1 MTESLKILDLLNKWG
16 YLTAEQ
22 IALLLNKPIE
32 SAKTNLKN
40 ITEKTTLQNR

>member
-32 SAKTNLKN
+32 SAKTNLK
-40 ITEKTTLQNR
+40 TLQKKTTLQNR